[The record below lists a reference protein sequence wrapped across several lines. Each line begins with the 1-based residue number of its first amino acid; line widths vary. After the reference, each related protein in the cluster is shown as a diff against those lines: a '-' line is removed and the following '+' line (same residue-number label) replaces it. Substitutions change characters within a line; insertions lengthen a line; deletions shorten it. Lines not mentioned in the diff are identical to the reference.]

1 MIVLLCRASNASSYC
16 SSGQDYE
23 ETCLSFLVVQN
34 RNRAPVRRVL
44 RLLRDRQVVVLV
56 GVFVLFDGVI
66 DACAHVEGLRVAGTL
81 LVCLLGEV
89 DGDVVVALLVVAPRE
104 VQVDLV
110 VALLQVERRL
120 VALLRLREVVALF
133 VQDANLQQGL
143 HLSLRDEGVG
153 EY

>member
-1 MIVLLCRASNASSYC
+1 MLLCRASNASSYC

-110 VALLQVERRL
+110 VALLEMEGSL
-120 VALLRLREVVALF
+120 VALLRLRQVVALL
-133 VQDANLQQGL
+133 VQDADLEE
-143 HLSLRDEGVG
+143 SLDLPLRNERV
-153 EY
+153 